1 MDGSSRKGDVGGISF
16 LMLDK
21 IEANFYGKISL
32 IKIIKIL
39 KYSKNTQFFNKNAQ
53 IKFFTQWSSAKTI
66 FLLKS
71 KGVKTYPSL
80 RGSSSTLP

>member
-39 KYSKNTQFFNKNAQ
+39 KYSKKYSNF
-53 IKFFTQWSSAKTI
+53 
-66 FLLKS
+66 
-71 KGVKTYPSL
+71 
-80 RGSSSTLP
+80 